1 MWPQRDNFSS
11 STIRHAIES
20 LTEPHMNRKNQI
32 DQYPVITSPSPFE
45 YRCQIQKQ
53 SVAVSILF
61 WSKRKRWKS
70 MYRYIRDFSRSYK
83 SRSSLNFLNTVP
95 EVEKTICST
104 SRRIDARIFLLI
116 QPQWGAKRVV
126 RPMKPSYPT
135 WKMKS
140 LSFHRIYRC
149 LNFLMMDW
157 FVSLVTMV
165 SSTSSRWLNRTRRR
179 AKWPWK
185 NTDQRLLTSTRLS
198 FVVKG
203 VSFVTTLSRICP
215 NDKQQKKKPK
225 GTPRKSSTDDTNQ
238 FDLSISKEW
247 KKWFRIPR
255 GIEIWAQTD
264 NSIAGSLTC
273 RGPESY
279 IYINVNWGVSLIE
292 SWTVVNWTST
302 G

>member
-1 MWPQRDNFSS
+1 M
-11 STIRHAIES
+11 
-20 LTEPHMNRKNQI
+20 
-32 DQYPVITSPSPFE
+32 
-45 YRCQIQKQ
+45 YRC
-53 SVAVSILF
+53 
-61 WSKRKRWKS
+61 
-70 MYRYIRDFSRSYK
+70 IRDFSRSYK

-185 NTDQRLLTSTRLS
+185 EYRSAITYINATIIRSQGEFRSLRHYRESVPTE
-198 FVVKG
+198 
-203 VSFVTTLSRICP
+203 
-215 NDKQQKKKPK
+215 KQQKKKLK
-225 GTPRKSSTDDTNQ
+225 GTPWKSSSDDTNQ

-255 GIEIWAQTD
+255 GIEIWAQKG
-264 NSIAGSLTC
+264 NSVADSLTC

-292 SWTVVNWTST
+292 SWTVVDWAST
-302 G
+302 E